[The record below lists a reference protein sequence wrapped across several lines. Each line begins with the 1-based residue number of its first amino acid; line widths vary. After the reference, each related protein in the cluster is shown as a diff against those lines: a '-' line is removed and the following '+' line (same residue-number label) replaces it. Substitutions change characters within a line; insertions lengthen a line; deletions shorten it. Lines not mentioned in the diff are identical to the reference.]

1 MVTDP
6 PRTGHWS
13 SAKAA
18 VARNTEEARM
28 QEAAIRPNMTIPL
41 LLIDVI
47 RRRGNLTIIEGG
59 WQGAF

>member
-1 MVTDP
+1 
-6 PRTGHWS
+6 
-13 SAKAA
+13 
-18 VARNTEEARM
+18 M